1 MLLVNHSGPPEA
13 SVRNLLLEAA
23 RTGATSLLGL
33 FAGGLVFTVL
43 APSLLTLPALA
54 YVRHWQALNTDYGR
68 AMPVL
73 LLTCLALLLVT
84 CATSYQ
90 RGRPVFWLTVTA
102 ALLLIA
108 VIVLTLT
115 ALDPLNRLA
124 DSWNA
129 DRPPADWTDIRRHW
143 WTLHTIRTAM
153 AVLAFLSLLIANVAD
168 RTKDEPPGAPSA
180 GRLQGSGS
188 AAGAGR

>member
-1 MLLVNHSGPPEA
+1 M
-13 SVRNLLLEAA
+13 RNLLPEAA

-43 APSLLTLPALA
+43 APSLLTLPAPA

-84 CATSYQ
+84 CATSYR

-102 ALLLIA
+102 TLLLIA

-115 ALDPLNRLA
+115 TLDPLNRLA

-153 AVLAFLSLLIANVAD
+153 AVLAFLALLIANVAD
-168 RTKDEPPGAPSA
+168 RTKGEPPGAPSA
-180 GRLQGSGS
+180 ARLQGSGS
-188 AAGAGR
+188 AAEAGR